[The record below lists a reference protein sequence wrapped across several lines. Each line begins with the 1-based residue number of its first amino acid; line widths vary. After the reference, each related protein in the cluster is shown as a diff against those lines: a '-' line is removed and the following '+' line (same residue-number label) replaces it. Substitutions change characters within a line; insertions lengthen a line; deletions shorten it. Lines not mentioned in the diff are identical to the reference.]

1 MDNQE
6 LGLETQLIRTQ
17 LERTQYLEHSVPLYL
32 TSSFI
37 FEDAEDMRASFAE
50 ETLNNKTNSAEN
62 ENGVLG
68 IPGQITEL
76 FPKKERNIYSR
87 FSNPNTSEFVEK
99 ICLMEGAEDGYAFA
113 TGMAAVYSTFAAL
126 LNSGDHIVSASSVFG
141 STHTLFTKYFP
152 KWNITTS
159 YFDVN
164 KPETIEDFIQP
175 NTKILYAE
183 SPTNPAVD
191 VLDLELLG
199 KIAKKHNL
207 ILIIDNCFATPYIQN
222 PIQFG
227 ADLVIHSA
235 TKLIDGQGRVLG
247 GVTVGRS
254 DLIREIYLFSR
265 NTGPALS
272 PFNAWVL
279 SKSLETLPVRIEK
292 HCENALKVAEF
303 LESHPNVAA
312 VKYPFLKSHPQYEV
326 AKRQMKLGGNIVAFE
341 IKGGIE
347 AGRQFLDKIKLCSL
361 SANLGDTRSI
371 VTHPAS
377 TTHSK
382 LTEEE
387 RLAVSIT
394 DGLVRVSVGLETV
407 NDVINDLKQALE

>member
-1 MDNQE
+1 MSQNTE
-6 LGLETQLIRTQ
+6 NFETIAVRTQ
-17 LERTQYLEHSVPLYL
+17 VERTQFLEHSVPLYL
-32 TSSFI
+32 TSSFV

-50 ETLNNKTNSAEN
+50 EKD
-62 ENGVLG
+62 
-68 IPGQITEL
+68 
-76 FPKKERNIYSR
+76 RNIYSR
-87 FSNPNTSEFVEK
+87 FSNPNTSEFVDK
-99 ICLMEGAEDGYAFA
+99 ICKMEGAEDGYAFA

-126 LNSGDHIVSASSVFG
+126 LNAGDHIVSAGSVFG

-164 KPETIEDFIQP
+164 HPETIESFIQP

-191 VLDLELLG
+191 ILDLELLG
-199 KIAKKHNL
+199 AIAKKRNL

-227 ADLVIHSA
+227 AHLVIHSA

-247 GVTVGRS
+247 GVVVGS
-254 DLIREIYLFSR
+254 KDLIREIYLFSR

-279 SKSLETLPVRIEK
+279 SKSLETLPVRVDR

-303 LESHPNVAA
+303 LENHPNVAS

-326 AKRQMKLGGNIVAFE
+326 AKKQMKLGGNIVAFE

-347 AGRQFLDKIKLCSL
+347 AGRKFLDRIKLCSL

-407 NDVINDLKQALE
+407 QDVINDLKQALE